1 MTQVDGDVSQEPIR
15 ALPTVNSGNHMILR
29 EQNRRGGTL
38 DSKHYLTSQILD
50 HLAAVAESMSTNR
63 DRSVSKDLEKVLFG
77 LFLDTGISQD
87 ELRAGLKRRTL
98 RNQRGRPSLSLI
110 EGGLT

>member
-1 MTQVDGDVSQEPIR
+1 M
-15 ALPTVNSGNHMILR
+15 
-29 EQNRRGGTL
+29 

-50 HLAAVAESMSTNR
+50 HLAAVAESMSMDRN
-63 DRSVSKDLEKVLFG
+63 RSVTEDLEKVLFG
-77 LFLDTGISQD
+77 LFMDSGISTD

-98 RNQRGRPSLSLI
+98 RNQRGRPALSLI